1 MSNDASTEPLL
12 AHVAVVGGPASPPRK
27 ASPMNLSNRLRS
39 LRIWPLLTLLL
50 LVNLSTVLYTLPL
63 NRVIELRLCQE
74 HYGLDRPVSEKM
86 CKIDDVQRKL
96 AWLQGIMETTL
107 VVCGTR
113 YDKDY
118 LTTTW
123 LINGLRYHRLFGYDT
138 V

>member
-27 ASPMNLSNRLRS
+27 ASPMNLSNRLKSR
-39 LRIWPLLTLLL
+39 RIWPLLALLL

-86 CKIDDVQRKL
+86 CKIDEVQRRL
-96 AWLQGIMETTL
+96 AWLQGIMETTI
-107 VVCGTR
+107 VVCGTCDDLMR
-113 YDKDY
+113 SMKI
-118 LTTTW
+118 W
-123 LINGLRYHRLFGYDT
+123 LMY
-138 V
+138 

>member
-27 ASPMNLSNRLRS
+27 ASPMNLSNRLKSR
-39 LRIWPLLTLLL
+39 RIWPLLALLL

-86 CKIDDVQRKL
+86 CKIDEVQRRL
-96 AWLQGIMETTL
+96 AWLQGIMETTI
-107 VVCGTR
+107 VVCGTC
-113 YDKDY
+113 DDLMPSMKI
-118 LTTTW
+118 W
-123 LINGLRYHRLFGYDT
+123 LMY
-138 V
+138 